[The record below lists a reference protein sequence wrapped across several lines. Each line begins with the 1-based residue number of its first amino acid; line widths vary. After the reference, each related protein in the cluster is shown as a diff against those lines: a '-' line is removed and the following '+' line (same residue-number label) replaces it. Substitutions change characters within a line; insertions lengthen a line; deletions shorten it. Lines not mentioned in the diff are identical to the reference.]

1 MKAKGH
7 KKTNDLT
14 LKQARL
20 LKELPRSASV
30 AEAGAKA
37 GYSDRTTANRALK
50 NLSERAPEV
59 LERLGLTIEHVANN
73 CLRPLLEA
81 KETKFFANQGIVMET
96 RDVEALDI
104 RLRTIDVWAKLM
116 GAYTAQ
122 KMHLSGDLNLD
133 LHASDEELDEAI
145 SNFPGPTEQ
154 GGETRAPR
162 KT

>member
-1 MKAKGH
+1 MTKRKN
-7 KKTNDLT
+7 KTLT
-14 LKQARL
+14 LKQSRL
-20 LKELPRSASV
+20 LAELPKSKSV

-37 GYSDRTTANRALK
+37 GYATRVEAHKALK
-50 NLSERAPEV
+50 NLTERAPEI

-96 RDVEALDI
+96 RDVDALDI
-104 RLRTIDVWAKLM
+104 RLRAIDVWAKLM

-145 SNFPGPTEQ
+145 SNLLGPTEQ